1 MTLHLVLRAEPAPA
15 QTRLDQLLAAAHA
28 DCPVHAYVLMATH
41 LHVLASPRRASD
53 LGALRDALRARECDA
68 SRVHARRYL
77 LACMRY
83 IELNPVRAG
92 IVREPGRYAWSSF
105 RANALG
111 APDPRVTPHPAYY
124 ALGRTAEA
132 RRAAYRAGFGGTV
145 RSPGS
150 RPAC

>member
-1 MTLHLVLRAEPAPA
+1 MTLHLVLRGERAPA
-15 QTRLDQLLAAAHA
+15 QARLARLRLVAHG

-41 LHVLASPRRASD
+41 AHVLASPRLAAD
-53 LGALRDALRARECDA
+53 LQALRDALHASACDA
-68 SRVHARRYL
+68 SPVHARGYL

-92 IVREPGRYAWSSF
+92 IVRDPGRYAWSSF

-111 APDPRVTPHPAYY
+111 APDALVTPHPVYY

-132 RRAAYRAGFGGTV
+132 RRAAYRAAFGATA
-145 RSPGS
+145 RIPGP